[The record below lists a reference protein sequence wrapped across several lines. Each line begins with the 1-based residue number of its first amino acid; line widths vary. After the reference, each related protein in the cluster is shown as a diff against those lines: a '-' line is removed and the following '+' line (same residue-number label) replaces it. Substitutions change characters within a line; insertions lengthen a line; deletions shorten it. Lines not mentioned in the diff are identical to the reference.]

1 MSYGYLSVSLDRDDE
16 VFTKALVAP
25 DEDMAFRIE
34 IYKGS
39 ESVAEIADHRTLTTS
54 TPLQLRIGKYRV
66 VAKYGNNLPGFDNP
80 YYVGE
85 TEVLIKTDAISVAD
99 IVCTLAN
106 VMVTV
111 EVDKAIT
118 DNFQSYSIFVED
130 GSGTGAGLGY
140 SSTLNNIDRVG
151 YIPATGT
158 LKWNLSLVNA
168 DGTTFR
174 SSAVYTDV
182 KPRQHYNLS
191 FELAEDTGEGGYA
204 AIRLVVDNS
213 LVEQE
218 YDIEL
223 DFSESEL
230 PSFDTNDGF
239 ELTNQMSVIVGD
251 DTKKELSFS
260 SPEGIKSF
268 ILSLDKDVMT
278 KSGSPLV
285 WYELV
290 EASQETISELASKG
304 IKAQA
309 IAYGATSFKIDVTDY
324 VKALPTGDYNIDMT
338 LYDIKGHLASCP
350 MDFAVISEVEAD
362 MVSVVPW
369 AKFAIVK
376 GKYFSGSVPE
386 GLTFMYRKTSES
398 VWTSAP
404 ASILKIDSATKTFE
418 AEIGGLT
425 PAASYLIKAVTAT
438 DTETREIEFSTE
450 GASTLY
456 NLSFDDWYQDGKVW
470 YPYASGA
477 SPSVWDSANKGAATF
492 IGSSTSPVE
501 GTDAVKG
508 KAAKMESKYAVIAFA
523 AGNIYTGKF
532 GKIDGVGAQL
542 EWGVPFT
549 SRPMA
554 LRGYYKY
561 SPAKIN
567 RTGDGMGSYK
577 DKMDKAQ
584 IQIALADWTAPFQ
597 INTKNGQFVEF
608 DADYIVAHGKIES
621 DAAYSDYVEFT
632 IPLEYR
638 SMTRKP
644 TYIVISAAASY
655 LGDYFTGG
663 EGSTL
668 YIDEF
673 SFEYDVTE
681 LTDEQKSKIGYR

>member
-1 MSYGYLSVSLDRDDE
+1 MSFGYLSVSLDRDDE

-25 DEDMAFRIE
+25 DEDMAFKIE
-34 IYKGS
+34 IYKGN
-39 ESVAEIADHRTLTTS
+39 ELVTEVADHRTLTTAS
-54 TPLQLRIGKYRV
+54 PLQLRIGKYRI
-66 VAKYGNNLPGFDNP
+66 VATYGNNLPGFDNP

-85 TEVLIKTDAISVAD
+85 TEVTIKTNAVSVAD
-99 IVCTLAN
+99 VICALAN
-106 VMVTV
+106 VMVTID
-111 EVDKAIT
+111 VDKKIT
-118 DNFQSYSIFVED
+118 DNFQSYSIFIED

-140 SSTLNNIDRVG
+140 SSALNNADRVG

-158 LKWNLSLVNA
+158 LKWNLSLLNA

-191 FELAEDTGEGGYA
+191 FELAEDTEEGGYA
-204 AIRLVVDNS
+204 AIRLIVDNS

-230 PSFDTNDGF
+230 PSFDTNEGF
-239 ELTNQMSVIVGD
+239 ELTNQMSVIIGD

-268 ILSLDKDVMT
+268 ILALDRDVMT
-278 KSGSPLV
+278 KSSSPLV

-290 EASQETISELASKG
+290 EASQKTISELAAKG
-304 IKAQA
+304 IKAQS

-324 VKALPTGDYNIDMT
+324 VKNLPTGDYNIDMT
-338 LYDIKGHLASCP
+338 LYDIKGHLTSCP
-350 MDFAVISEVEAD
+350 LDFSVISDVEAD

-369 AKFAIVK
+369 AQFAIVK
-376 GKYFSGSVPE
+376 GKYFSGSAPA
-386 GLTFMYRKTSES
+386 GLTFMYKKSSES
-398 VWTSAP
+398 TWTSAP
-404 ASILKIDSATKTFE
+404 ASILKIDAATKTFE

-425 PAASYLIKAVTAT
+425 SSATYLIKAVTAS
-438 DTETREIEFSTE
+438 DTGTREVEFKTE
-450 GASTLY
+450 SASTIY

-501 GTDAVKG
+501 GSDAVKG
-508 KAAKMESKYAVIAFA
+508 KAARMESKYAVIAFA

-554 LRGYYKY
+554 LKGYYKY

-567 RTGDGMGSYK
+567 RTGDGMSSYK
-577 DKMDKAQ
+577 DKTDKAQ

-597 INTKNGQFVEF
+597 INTKNGQFVDF
-608 DADYIVAHGKIES
+608 NADYIVAYGKIES
-621 DAAYSDYVEFT
+621 DAAYSNYVEFT
-632 IPLEYR
+632 LPLEYR
-638 SMTRKP
+638 STTKKP
-644 TYIVISAAASY
+644 TYVIISAAASY

-673 SFEYDVTE
+673 SFEYDVTK
-681 LTDEQKSKIGYR
+681 LTEEQKSKIRYR